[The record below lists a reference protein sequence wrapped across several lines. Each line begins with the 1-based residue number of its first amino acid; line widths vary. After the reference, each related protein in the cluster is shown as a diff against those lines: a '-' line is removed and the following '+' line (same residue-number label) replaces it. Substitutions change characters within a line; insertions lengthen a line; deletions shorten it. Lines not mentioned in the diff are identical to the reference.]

1 MVVSSEWETQVP
13 CNSFYYKSRRDGNNT
28 KSKCEREN
36 LQTRM
41 TTTKKWRGGGKE
53 LSLANSKTLKFFN
66 VRFPTCSHSYVY
78 FDIAMDMKSLW
89 CPFLWELLG
98 AWGVLVMSFYW
109 KIYETQIFVFKY
121 LFKLTNGPNT
131 AFLHEWFT
139 YLHKNTFSRRREKER
154 FLCALYFFALIRN
167 SFISPS
173 SSSSLCCS
181 TTQQKKSKEEVE
193 GKVLRNFHSLFF
205 RWK

>member
-1 MVVSSEWETQVP
+1 
-13 CNSFYYKSRRDGNNT
+13 
-28 KSKCEREN
+28 
-36 LQTRM
+36 M

-53 LSLANSKTLKFFN
+53 LSLANSKTLEFFN

-109 KIYETQIFVFKY
+109 KSM
-121 LFKLTNGPNT
+121 KL
-131 AFLHEWFT
+131 
-139 YLHKNTFSRRREKER
+139 R
-154 FLCALYFFALIRN
+154 FLPLNIYLNWQTGQTLRFYMNDSHISTKTHSVGGGKKRDFCVHYTFFALIRN

-173 SSSSLCCS
+173 SSSSISMLLHN
-181 TTQQKKSKEEVE
+181 TAKKKQRRSGSRQ
-193 GKVLRNFHSLFF
+193 GKY
-205 RWK
+205 